1 MPAADRR
8 TAIAQAALP
17 LIRKHGRA
25 TTTKQIA
32 EAAGIA
38 EGTIFRVFDSKEEIF
53 EEVLAVAFDPAG
65 FVADL
70 QAMDLGQPVRE
81 RMIALTA
88 RMQRNFLGIF
98 ELLTALALPR
108 PPDRFRDKSAHKLR
122 AEILAL
128 EAEVLAPDAGA
139 FRLPVE
145 EVVRMLR
152 LLTFSG
158 SHPHISDGRIMSPE
172 EIVDLVLHG
181 TLRKD
186 A

>member
-139 FRLPVE
+139 FRLPVD

>member
-158 SHPHISDGRIMSPE
+158 SHPHISDGRIMSPD